1 MIMKYYLR
9 YYVWYYV
16 LLIPIIGLG
25 FLFMPGFAVFKM
37 LAATERLVRRWA
49 RPY

>member
-1 MIMKYYLR
+1 MSTKDFLR

-16 LLIPIIGLG
+16 LLIPVIGLG

-37 LAATERLVRRWA
+37 LAAAERLIRDWA